1 VTRLLLVSAIVATL
15 WVSGCASPP
24 TAVNEQAKSASASA
38 VPRAPDG
45 RPDLTGV
52 WQGGNGRRGTWEE
65 ANSGL
70 GVGGT
75 GLDPSAPANPAS
87 QQVIA
92 DPAPY
97 QPWAAARVLES
108 FKRRGI
114 DDPAGLC
121 LPLGVPRISL
131 VGLFPMQIVQTPT
144 QVVILHEYMSVFRVI
159 PLDAEHPAD
168 IVPTYM
174 GDSVGRWENDT
185 LVVDVVGFNDK
196 GWLSGTGTFHSDA
209 LHVTER
215 YTRVDKDQIDY
226 VVTMDD
232 PKVLTNPWTIHTT
245 LMLREGTRL
254 REYVCAENNV
264 EVERFQRT
272 LKDGVLF
279 TRP

>member
-1 VTRLLLVSAIVATL
+1 MTRRLLASAIVATACCL
-15 WVSGCASPP
+15 ACGSPP
-24 TAVNEQAKSASASA
+24 PANPSTETTAAGA
-38 VPRAPDG
+38 VPRTADG
-45 RPDLTGV
+45 KPDLAGV

-87 QQVIA
+87 QQVIT

-108 FKRRGI
+108 FQKRGI

-131 VGLFPMQIVQTPT
+131 VGLFPIQIVQTPT
-144 QVVILHEYMSVFRVI
+144 QIVILHEYMGVFRVI
-159 PLDAEHPAD
+159 PLNVEHPAD
-168 IVPTYM
+168 VIPSYM
-174 GDSVGRWENDT
+174 GDSVGRWEGDT
-185 LVVDVVGFNDK
+185 LVVDVIGFNDK
-196 GWLSGTGTFHSDA
+196 GWLTGTGTLHSEE

-232 PKVLTNPWTIHTT
+232 PKVFTEPWTIHTK
-245 LMLREGTRL
+245 LMHREGTRL
-254 REYVCAENNV
+254 QEYVCAENNV
-264 EVERFQRT
+264 EMARFQQI
-272 LKDGVLF
+272 LKDGIEYK
-279 TRP
+279 R